1 MSLPRAVRG
10 GGRAHH
16 PSFARRERHGA
27 VIAAGLGVVAAVAVI
42 ALTAQAGLWFVPFV
56 AGLLAG
62 LAGRLAGWRL
72 WATLPAVLL
81 IAAAGW
87 AAPLWWSTLR
97 GWPVGATAR
106 VLAALAGLPPH
117 AVVAVAVTLLIA
129 IVQAAVG
136 LWLGWVLAAL
146 APGAR

>member
-1 MSLPRAVRG
+1 VTLPRAVRV
-10 GGRAHH
+10 GRAHH
-16 PSFARRERHGA
+16 PSFARRERHG
-27 VIAAGLGVVAAVAVI
+27 VVAAGLGGLAAVVVI
-42 ALTAQAGLWFVPFV
+42 AFTAQAGLWFVPFV

-62 LAGRLAGWRL
+62 VTGRLAGWRL
-72 WATLPAVLL
+72 AATLPAVLL
-81 IAAAGW
+81 VAALGW

-117 AVVAVAVTLLIA
+117 AVFAIAATLLIA

-136 LWLGWVLAAL
+136 LWLGWVLVAL
-146 APGAR
+146 ATGVR